1 LIQRF
6 WCRWRRLTPDRSDF
20 WRQVLLFGWQD
31 KKIDTDFDYTIP
43 TRLPPVRQRT
53 AFHSVYEELE
63 AMSVI
68 GPSERG
74 TATTYV
80 FPVPKD
86 DGTQR
91 FVADL
96 THHNLNEV
104 VPHFQGSTESS
115 LLEWLRVGTFRITG
129 DLSKQYWQIPA
140 RKSQQRLMV
149 FPAPEG
155 KGFLQWR
162 VLTMGAKGACRV
174 GATMTSLVLGVA
186 RARMQ
191 IDFHTYMDEYC
202 IQHDHCLMA
211 LLQQMAVMMLFRFLG
226 ARLNLVKS
234 MAMPLEVVPFIG
246 LQLSSHYNQVGPSL
260 ARLTKIRA
268 AAEAMLRPGLP
279 SKRQLAS
286 LVGQVRSLLRSHQ
299 LAGFASA
306 RLSEALAQMVRR
318 LGPQAHS
325 ARMEASLRQ
334 WIQPE
339 LRYWAESHPQHEWR
353 FCSVVANPVRLV
365 VDSSMYGWAGEEI
378 LSVGTPF
385 RASGFFT
392 PEERSGW
399 WHDTHECS
407 GLAQTVLAWLKTTQR
422 QREGQIWQPRLLVI
436 GTDNITT
443 KVAAVKRRSRSLQV
457 SAVMKDLIPQVH
469 QLGFDLT
476 AYHID
481 KLTMDTQF
489 PSVYQGSEEEFNMG
503 PRIAT
508 GYSAGGDADVGDT
521 AYHDTDRLIF
531 HSECGAIAP
540 VCDPGAVP
548 PGSLDGRSLAGVAV
562 LELGAELLAA
572 TAEPAVRVP
581 ASETVGAA
589 VTASGAGSPTFSI
602 GGHALPLYD
611 APLAPTAAA
620 FNRSAGFCFVALR
633 RSSTAGGEGH
643 RQPDPADST
652 HVSRG
657 DFITTVLRARGLDE
671 GSVRLAFEGRWKGG
685 VALHHDDGWRLWQDW
700 ILDQGLGLLDFPP
713 LSLNRFMTWVAE
725 QPSAGI
731 AARRAVKASSAVN
744 VTYLLA
750 TGIAM
755 SGEGVADVLGQAQ
768 RKALRLEA
776 PPAPHPTAFD
786 PGLIRDRLVALG
798 SLQRASDE
806 ELLDR
811 LIVTMRL
818 YASARAK
825 DLSSLA
831 GGFMVHGAS
840 RHIFGKL

>member
-1 LIQRF
+1 MQPRPENVGAGHVAGHDVPGGNDPSPIASGRGRPYAAVSAADLGGSTGVRGHAGHDGGSSKREACVDGEGRLATSVRGSDRPLSPLIQRF

-191 IDFHTYMDEYC
+191 IDSHTYMDEYC
-202 IQHDHCLMA
+202 IQHDHCVMA

-489 PSVYQGSEEEFNMG
+489 RVDARGRRKSSIWDRGLPPAILQGAMQMLGIPRTTTLIDLFSTPNVAQSPLFVTPEPCHQALWTDALSPGSPSWNWEQNSLL
-503 PRIAT
+503 PRQSLLYAFPPPKLLARLLRRLEQDRPPSLLVVTPCLSTTPHWLQLQQHLIAPP
-508 GYSAGGDADVGDT
+508 VFV
-521 AYHDTDRLIF
+521 LL
-531 HSECGAIAP
+531 HSDDLLPPEGRAIANP
-540 VCDPGAVP
+540 IQPIALTYLVAILSPQCSGPEAWTRDP
-548 PGSLDGRSLAGVAV
+548 
-562 LELGAELLAA
+562 
-572 TAEPAVRVP
+572 
-581 ASETVGAA
+581 
-589 VTASGAGSPTFSI
+589 SGWP
-602 GGHALPLYD
+602 
-611 APLAPTAAA
+611 
-620 FNRSAGFCFVALR
+620 
-633 RSSTAGGEGH
+633 
-643 RQPDPADST
+643 
-652 HVSRG
+652 
-657 DFITTVLRARGLDE
+657 LRADGKVASLSTMTMVG
-671 GSVRLAFEGRWKGG
+671 GSGRIGSWT
-685 VALHHDDGWRLWQDW
+685 RDW
-700 ILDQGLGLLDFPP
+700 
-713 LSLNRFMTWVAE
+713 
-725 QPSAGI
+725 
-731 AARRAVKASSAVN
+731 ASS
-744 VTYLLA
+744 
-750 TGIAM
+750 
-755 SGEGVADVLGQAQ
+755 
-768 RKALRLEA
+768 
-776 PPAPHPTAFD
+776 
-786 PGLIRDRLVALG
+786 
-798 SLQRASDE
+798 
-806 ELLDR
+806 
-811 LIVTMRL
+811 
-818 YASARAK
+818 
-825 DLSSLA
+825 
-831 GGFMVHGAS
+831 
-840 RHIFGKL
+840 IFRPCPSTDS